1 MLVFVLLVG
10 LIFFGCCW
18 FLGFFGGR
26 GGVVIG
32 VCFWYKF
39 WYNDFFFIIMNYRM
53 LIGCWFFYRD
63 YREFLGN
70 KVILVRMWVFGVLL
84 IYFIYVWWWENCV
97 FLFIGCIN
105 WCWKWGYKWNIFVLI
120 GFFLYRSCF
129 CVLIRF
135 FIYWFM

>member
-10 LIFFGCCW
+10 LIFLVVVVFW
-18 FLGFFGGR
+18 GFFWWRG

-70 KVILVRMWVFGVLL
+70 KVILVRM
-84 IYFIYVWWWENCV
+84 
-97 FLFIGCIN
+97 
-105 WCWKWGYKWNIFVLI
+105 
-120 GFFLYRSCF
+120 
-129 CVLIRF
+129 
-135 FIYWFM
+135 

>member
-10 LIFFGCCW
+10 LIFFGCCC
-18 FLGFFGGR
+18 FLGLFGG
-26 GGVVIG
+26 GGGLNG

-70 KVILVRMWVFGVLL
+70 KVILVRM
-84 IYFIYVWWWENCV
+84 
-97 FLFIGCIN
+97 
-105 WCWKWGYKWNIFVLI
+105 
-120 GFFLYRSCF
+120 
-129 CVLIRF
+129 
-135 FIYWFM
+135 